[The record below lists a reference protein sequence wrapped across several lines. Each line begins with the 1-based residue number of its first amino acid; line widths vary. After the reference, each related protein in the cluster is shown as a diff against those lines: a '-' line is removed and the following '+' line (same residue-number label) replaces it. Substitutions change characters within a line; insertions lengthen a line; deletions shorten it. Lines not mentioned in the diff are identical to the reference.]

1 MRSKARN
8 NHFEKSATVIG
19 AAVIL
24 LCGPQTMLAQ
34 CRAEAKLLV
43 SPSHVRTSVAAL
55 HATAK
60 SQRRIYLYDT
70 DGLELLLHGVIL
82 RLRTGARGD
91 LTVKLRWDN
100 NNPERAPE
108 KGKST
113 KCEVDIVGSAALTSY
128 SLVTGWKH
136 ESVPQTGEALY
147 AALSVAQQQLLTTA
161 GVAID
166 WHRVKRIAE
175 IRATEWHVRGNES
188 LNEVSIELWEWP
200 SGKALELS
208 AKANNP
214 ENGRSK
220 LDLLLRMALASELVI
235 EKVQEPKA
243 TIILHAITTATH

>member
-8 NHFEKSATVIG
+8 NHFEKSARVIG

-24 LCGPQTMLAQ
+24 LCGPQTTLAQ

-60 SQRRIYLYDT
+60 SQRQIYLYDT

-136 ESVPQTGEALY
+136 ESAPETGEALY
-147 AALSVAQQQLLTTA
+147 AALNVAQQQLLTTT
-161 GVAID
+161 GVPID

-200 SGKALELS
+200 SGKVLELS

-214 ENGRSK
+214 ENGQSK
-220 LDLLLRMALASELVI
+220 LNLLLRMALASGLVI
-235 EKVQEPKA
+235 EKDQEPKA